1 MDSSQYIVSSSARG
15 LGRHCSGFENR
26 SSSGPL
32 SKKSEKSP
40 DGGGQ
45 ARTHRTSQVRP
56 VQLAPPVCTTH
67 ARTNCARRAS
77 VSCVV
82 RERQVA
88 RPVSSR
94 RAARST
100 EPPIARICGVRRHIH
115 PCASEHQRT
124 PALQGAPSLP
134 IRAPRLAVPTA
145 QARMT
150 RTRGLHATSS
160 SIRSENHMSSLPER
174 RIARRFF
181 LFRWHRA
188 HTCHTLNFRT
198 ATSAD

>member
-1 MDSSQYIVSSSARG
+1 MVLKTETTQ
-15 LGRHCSGFENR
+15 RHFQ
-26 SSSGPL
+26 
-32 SKKSEKSP
+32 KKVKKSP

-45 ARTHRTSQVRP
+45 ARTHRTSQFRP
-56 VQLAPPVCTTH
+56 VQPAPPVRTTH

-100 EPPIARICGVRRHIH
+100 EPPIARICGVRRHLH
-115 PCASEHQRT
+115 PRWSEQQRP
-124 PALQGAPSLP
+124 PALQGAPGLP

-150 RTRGLHATSS
+150 RARGLHAT
-160 SIRSENHMSSLPER
+160 RSRRWSDNDTGSLLER
-174 RIARRFF
+174 RVACRFG

-188 HTCHTLNFRT
+188 HTCHP
-198 ATSAD
+198 